1 MHTENSFVKLQS
13 TCDIWIWRLNCL
25 VYAWNRMNPCRTSCI
40 SLHPLHHE
48 GLWTLEQ
55 VYELAQLPVV
65 DENVK
70 YLRRFQVNWAVT
82 KYITVCVSSKQKKKT
97 FTSLKVSVVNNKKK
111 KRKVCFHSGSVCVC
125 LRLWWQ
131 EKWTVMKT
139 NGREK
144 NFSLCILQQVWNVC
158 QNMTR
163 RSCRKEVGIG
173 TGLPWLLLQVTAHT

>member
-1 MHTENSFVKLQS
+1 MHTENSFLKLQS

-82 KYITVCVSSKQKKKT
+82 KYITYVCVSSKQKKKT
-97 FTSLKVSVVNNKKK
+97 FTSLKVSVVNNNKKEK
-111 KRKVCFHSGSVCVC
+111 KSLLSQRQRVC
-125 LRLWWQ
+125 LP
-131 EKWTVMKT
+131 KTVM
-139 NGREK
+139 
-144 NFSLCILQQVWNVC
+144 
-158 QNMTR
+158 TR
-163 RSCRKEVGIG
+163 KMDGNEDKRTRKELLTVHPS
-173 TGLPWLLLQVTAHT
+173 TGLECLSKHDQT